1 MTALLG
7 RRPRTRPGPA
17 EESPDRRA
25 ARLRRRS
32 RLLLGGLPFVLVAL
46 LAAAKLLGMNAYAQ
60 EAIVAF
66 DGKDAAG
73 VASGAAG
80 MGFLDVVETHKS
92 HFAAGDAAVVAG
104 DWTRARAEFEEAL
117 RRTGA
122 DDECTV
128 RVNLV
133 LTIEKLGDAARDAG
147 DTAKAGMLY
156 RDGEAVAEAAPQGC
170 FQQDS
175 PQNQQQQG
183 RRLGEAKER
192 LQGKQGAPGPAGQ
205 PAGPPGQQDQ
215 PGQQGTPGQ
224 QGQAPAPSA
233 APSPGQGQT
242 PEDQRLRNLERKSQ
256 AGQQQRS
263 DGQQR
268 NDYLDSP
275 PSAPVDRPW

>member
-7 RRPRTRPGPA
+7 RRPRTGAGPA
-17 EESPDRRA
+17 EESGDQRA

-32 RLLLGGLPFVLVAL
+32 RLLLGGLPFVLAFL
-46 LAAAKLLGMNAYAQ
+46 LAAAKLVGMNAFAQ

-66 DGKDAAG
+66 DGKDAGG

-80 MGFLDVVETHKS
+80 MGFLDFAETHKS
-92 HFAAGDAAVVAG
+92 HFAAGDAAVLAG
-104 DWTRARAEFEEAL
+104 DWQRARAEFEEAL
-117 RRTGA
+117 RRTGP

-133 LTIEKLGDAARDAG
+133 LTIEKLGDAARAAG
-147 DTAKAGMLY
+147 EAAKAEVIY

-170 FQQDS
+170 FQQNS

-183 RRLGEAKER
+183 QRLGEAKDR
-192 LQGKQGAPGPAGQ
+192 LQSKQGSPDPSS
-205 PAGPPGQQDQ
+205 QQSQ
-215 PGQQGTPGQ
+215 PGQQGQPGQPGQ
-224 QGQAPAPSA
+224 QGQPGQPGPAPSA
-233 APSPGQGQT
+233 APPGQGQT
-242 PEDQRLRNLERKSQ
+242 PQEQRLRNLERKSQ
-256 AGQQQRS
+256 AGQQERS